1 MALSTRNG
9 KSRQFEDGVGPF
21 EKRKRSCSRV
31 SEPKRNVA
39 VEEKPTACLPLRKS
53 SSPKQCKKIFPLAS
67 SARKPRQ
74 SEEELGFDGLCQT
87 QKSKRQ
93 KLGFDC
99 KETMYCSKVLV
110 YLMNLPHA
118 RCFEKPVVDPVAE
131 NLPGYLEEIWR
142 PMDFGTVKSKL
153 ERGAYSSAD
162 GFTADVMSGLSSPT
176 LSDII
181 RLGGKSVQ
189 QPSISMG
196 LLRPSGKKLWI
207 KSRRLFVLLLC
218 PKSRGKSSS
227 PSAVNLQSQ
236 GLGVSHSTKDDD
248 LATLVQHAMDQ
259 ASENL
264 SPFRASRIQLLK
276 LQFSDTILKANKTLK
291 RLPDSPPR
299 EKLMQRMKQRKLPRR
314 AILNVEKSVQFEYPL
329 QDLKQLE
336 MLCGCGSGDTFL
348 QVHLGLPLKKLG
360 LYLKEDDEL
369 QGQDEETF
377 LNGDWE
383 EGEIHS

>member
-9 KSRQFEDGVGPF
+9 KRRQFEDGVGPF

-67 SARKPRQ
+67 LLESLDNPRRNWVLMVSVRPRRARGKNWVLTAKRRCIVLKLIFSNAFRYYP
-74 SEEELGFDGLCQT
+74 LGRKERAAAKHLNGAFETKWKEAVDK
-87 QKSKRQ
+87 KSKAVCPSA
-93 KLGFDC
+93 LP
-99 KETMYCSKVLV
+99 KV
-110 YLMNLPHA
+110 
-118 RCFEKPVVDPVAE
+118 E
-131 NLPGYLEEIWR
+131 
-142 PMDFGTVKSKL
+142 
-153 ERGAYSSAD
+153 
-162 GFTADVMSGLSSPT
+162 GLSP
-176 LSDII
+176 
-181 RLGGKSVQ
+181 
-189 QPSISMG
+189 
-196 LLRPSGKKLWI
+196 KL
-207 KSRRLFVLLLC
+207 KQ
-218 PKSRGKSSS
+218 GKSSS

>member
-1 MALSTRNG
+1 MSPLSTHFGFWSQESRMALSTRNG
-9 KSRQFEDGVGPF
+9 KRRQFEDGVGPF

-53 SSPKQCKKIFPLAS
+53 SSPKQGKKFIPLTS
-67 SARKPRQ
+67 STRKPRQ
-74 SEEELGFDGLCQT
+74 SEEELGFDCLCQT

-93 KLGFDC
+93 KLGFHC
-99 KETMYCSKVLV
+99 KETMYCSKVLLV
-110 YLMNLPHA
+110 DASAQHLPHA

-131 NLPGYLEEIWR
+131 NLPGYFEEIWR

-162 GFTADVMSGLSSPT
+162 GFAADV
-176 LSDII
+176 
-181 RLGGKSVQ
+181 RLIFSNAFRYYPFGRKERAAAKHLNGVFETKWKEAVEKKS
-189 QPSISMG
+189 
-196 LLRPSGKKLWI
+196 K
-207 KSRRLFVLLLC
+207 
-218 PKSRGKSSS
+218 
-227 PSAVNLQSQ
+227 AVNLQSQ

-248 LATLVQHAMDQ
+248 LATLVQHALDQ

-264 SPFRASRIQLLK
+264 SPCRASRIQLLK
-276 LQFSDTILKANKTLK
+276 LQFSDTILKANKTLQGI
-291 RLPDSPPR
+291 PDSPPR
-299 EKLMQRMKQRKLPRR
+299 KKMMQRMKRRKLARR
-314 AILNVEKSVQFEYPL
+314 AILNMEKSVQFEDPL

-360 LYLKEDDEL
+360 LYLKEEDEL

-383 EGEIHS
+383 ETEHRL